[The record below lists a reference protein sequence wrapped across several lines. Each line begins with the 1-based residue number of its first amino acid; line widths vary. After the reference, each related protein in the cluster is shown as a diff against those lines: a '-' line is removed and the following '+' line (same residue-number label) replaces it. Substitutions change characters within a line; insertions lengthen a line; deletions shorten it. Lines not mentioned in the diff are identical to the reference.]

1 MDIALDAEVLF
12 SEGGTGKV
20 TKVVVNPISGEMTH
34 IVVRAKGSFEVEYLV
49 PVDKIIESTPHD
61 VSLAITSN
69 DLRLMDTYERIHYL
83 SKSGPPEDSSD
94 PATIFWPF
102 MPPGDEGPM
111 YIMEVQVPPEDL
123 VVHRGAQVKAADGK
137 IGKVDGFMVNPEN
150 SHVTHLILEKGHLWG
165 DHDVAIPINA
175 IDDYDGQ
182 VVTLKI
188 DKAAVNALPR
198 LTVKWG

>member
-1 MDIALDAEVLF
+1 MDIALDAKVHF
-12 SEGGTGKV
+12 AKGGTGKI
-20 TKVVVNPISGEMTH
+20 TKAVVNPVTDEMTH

-49 PVDKIIESTPHD
+49 PVDKIAESTPQD
-61 VSLAITSN
+61 VTLAITMN

-83 SKSGPPEDSSD
+83 SKSGPPEDSAD

-111 YIMEVQVPPEDL
+111 YVMEVQVPPEDL
-123 VVHRGAQVKAADGK
+123 VVNRGSQVNAADGK

-150 SHVTHLILEKGHLWG
+150 SHITHLVLEKGRLWG
-165 DHDVAIPINA
+165 EHDVAIPINA

-182 VVTLKI
+182 VVTLKL

-198 LTVKWG
+198 LKVNWG

>member
-1 MDIALDAEVLF
+1 MDIALDAKVHF
-12 SEGGTGKV
+12 SEDGTGKI
-20 TKVVVNPISGEMTH
+20 TKVVVNPITGKMTH

-49 PVDKIIESTPHD
+49 PVDKIVESKPQD
-61 VSLAITSN
+61 VSLAITMS

-83 SKSGPPEDSSD
+83 SKSGPPEDSAD

-111 YIMEVQVPPEDL
+111 YVMEVQVPPEDL
-123 VVHRGAQVKAADGK
+123 VVNRGSQVNAADGK

-150 SHVTHLILEKGHLWG
+150 SHVTHLVLEKGHFWG

-175 IDDYDGQ
+175 IDNYDGQ
-182 VVTLKI
+182 VVTLKL
-188 DKAAVNALPR
+188 DRDAVDALPR
-198 LTVKWG
+198 LKVKWG